1 MHLFIRILLSLRFLP
16 AGQIERAVDYMADKA
31 TTEAT
36 RGLLRAVDYMAD
48 KATTEATRGLLA
60 YVRRQWL
67 KNATF
72 RVEDWLEYKQT
83 VSTNNDVEGK
93 DMCKQ

>member
-1 MHLFIRILLSLRFLP
+1 MCFLCIFICMLLSLRFLP

-36 RGLLRAVDYMAD
+36 RGLL
-48 KATTEATRGLLA
+48 A
-60 YVRRQWL
+60 YVRRQRL

-72 RVEDWLEYKQT
+72 RVKDWLEYKQT
-83 VSTNNDVEGK
+83 VSTKNDVEGK